1 MKIGIIGMPGS
12 GKTTIFNAI
21 TGSSAELSGFQG
33 AKKDPNLAVIR
44 VPDERLDRLS
54 AMYNPKKTTHAK
66 VQYVDVGGGIPK
78 ADTKDASTDELL
90 KMLRPMDAM
99 VLVVRNF
106 DLPGLPATP
115 QEDMNA
121 FEADMA
127 LTDLITVEKR
137 LERLEKE
144 VTKGKKGDP
153 KELELLRQ
161 AQQAL
166 NNNQAL
172 RTLPEIAD
180 SSLLKG
186 YAFLTAKPCI
196 LLLNTSDDK
205 ELGIT
210 PIKPPPGVPL
220 IEIKGRLEMEIA
232 QLAPEDAQ
240 IFREELNMLEPAT
253 QRLIRT
259 SYELLGLISFFTVGE
274 DEVRAWDIPQNTP
287 APKAAGAIHS
297 DIERGFIRAEVVAYD
312 DLMAA
317 GSYHAAQK
325 AGKVRLE
332 GKEYIVKDGDVINF
346 RFSV

>member
-21 TGSSAELSGFQG
+21 TGSSAEISGFQG
-33 AKKDPNLAVIR
+33 AKKDPNLAVIK

-54 AMYNPKKTTHAK
+54 AMYNPKKTTYAQ

-78 ADTKDASTDELL
+78 GDSKDASTDELL
-90 KMLRPMDAM
+90 KLLRPMDAM
-99 VLVVRNF
+99 VLVIRNF
-106 DLPGLPATP
+106 DLPGMPATP
-115 QEDMNA
+115 QQDLQT

-153 KELELLRQ
+153 KELELLKL
-161 AQQAL
+161 AQHAL

-172 RTLPEIAD
+172 RTLSEIAN
-180 SSLLKG
+180 SPLLKG

-196 LLLNTSDDK
+196 LLLNTGDDK
-205 ELGIT
+205 ELGTTTIE
-210 PIKPPPGVPL
+210 PPSGVPI

-232 QLAPEDAQ
+232 QLSPEDAQ
-240 IFREELNMLEPAT
+240 LFRQDLNMLESAT
-253 QRLIRT
+253 QRLIRS

-274 DEVRAWDIPQNTP
+274 DEVRAWDIPKGTP
-287 APKAAGAIHS
+287 APRAAGTIHS